1 MKKSTSCIPILFC
14 LVFIGGLS
22 NSFAQ
27 TFDISSGGAPTIT
40 GALGGSV
47 TGSSSVTNNLAVNIL
62 FGEISP
68 ANPNAVVKVTI
79 PIAIRSTAAYKVTA
93 TITGSVTVGPQAIQ
107 ATDVGF
113 GANNIR
119 TMGSQSQICTR
130 STHTFYSP
138 FTNNPATSVT
148 INAAGRATYPG
159 TLANIGTDTTILS
172 GPRLSLTSAN
182 RATNNGYIFD
192 AIFAITPQFYSVSS
206 GNATITFSISAGPT
220 APC

>member
-1 MKKSTSCIPILFC
+1 MKKSTFSIPILFC

-22 NSFAQ
+22 NTFAQ

-47 TGSSSVTNNLAVNIL
+47 TGSSSVTSNLSVNIL

-68 ANPNAVVKVTI
+68 ANPNSLVRVIV
-79 PIAIRSTAAYKVTA
+79 PIAIRSTAAYRVTA
-93 TITGSVTVGPQAIQ
+93 TITGSSIPGPQAIQ

-119 TMGSQSQICTR
+119 TMGSQSRICTR
-130 STHTFYSP
+130 SNHTFYSP
-138 FTNNPATSVT
+138 FNNNPATSVA
-148 INAAGRATYPG
+148 INSAGRATYPS
-159 TLANIGTDTTILS
+159 TLADIGTATTILS
-172 GPRLSLTSAN
+172 GPQLSQSSAN

-192 AIFAITPQFYSVSS
+192 AIFVITPQFYSVSS
-206 GNATITFSISAGPT
+206 GNATITFSISSGPT